1 MLRIGRLAGI
11 PIGIHP
17 LWLLI
22 VGLIAYSLGH
32 DYFPS
37 ADGSLGTTAAYALGL
52 LSALMLFAGILL
64 HELGHAVV
72 ARRHGITVEEID
84 LWMLGGVARLAGEAK
99 TPADELRFAAAG
111 PAVTAVIAAVLG
123 IVRLSVGA
131 SLPDWGRAAVDYQL
145 YVNGAILVLN
155 LLPAFPLDGGRILRS
170 LLWRQTGDRERATAT
185 AARAGRMFGWGFMA
199 VGAFAFFSGY
209 AGGLWFALIGGFLV
223 VASGA
228 EAQSSRVECALRGRT
243 VGQLMSAPAFTL
255 GADAT
260 LADAVTTGFARH
272 LFSAF
277 PVVDGTG
284 KAVGLLTLDDVRRV
298 PEDRRAVTLV
308 AAAVHRDADLL
319 VSRDSPAAE
328 LLKVRAFQRLGR
340 AVVVDDHGGAI
351 GLLSVTDLERRLRAD
366 GLLPG
371 IQRPH
376 HA

>member
-1 MLRIGRLAGI
+1 VPSRGSTLRIGRLAGI

-22 VGLIAYSLGH
+22 IGLIAYSLGH

-72 ARRHGITVEEID
+72 ARRHGITVEEI
-84 LWMLGGVARLAGEAK
+84 WMLGGVARLAGEAK
-99 TPADELRFAAAG
+99 APADELRFAAAG

-131 SLPDWGRAAVDYQL
+131 SLPDWARAAVDYQL
-145 YVNGAILVLN
+145 YANGAILVLN
-155 LLPAFPLDGGRILRS
+155 LLPALPLDGGRILRS

-185 AARAGRMFGWGFMA
+185 AAHAGRTFGWGFMA

-228 EAQSSRVECALRGRT
+228 E
-243 VGQLMSAPAFTL
+243 
-255 GADAT
+255 
-260 LADAVTTGFARH
+260 
-272 LFSAF
+272 
-277 PVVDGTG
+277 
-284 KAVGLLTLDDVRRV
+284 
-298 PEDRRAVTLV
+298 RRA
-308 AAAVHRDADLL
+308 RG
-319 VSRDSPAAE
+319 SRARCEGKPSDS
-328 LLKVRAFQRLGR
+328 
-340 AVVVDDHGGAI
+340 
-351 GLLSVTDLERRLRAD
+351 
-366 GLLPG
+366 
-371 IQRPH
+371 
-376 HA
+376 